1 MLKKYIKKNQ
11 STKVLVG
18 FEIRKITINN
28 HELKI
33 AIIMVLYTNH
43 HTIFI
48 GDKSQVLIW
57 KKYVHVYMI
66 KHHQFE
72 SHN

>member
-1 MLKKYIKKNQ
+1 MLKKYIKKKNL

-28 HELKI
+28 QELKI
-33 AIIMVLYTNH
+33 HVAMVLYTNH

-48 GDKSQVLIW
+48 GDKSQVLI
-57 KKYVHVYMI
+57 
-66 KHHQFE
+66 
-72 SHN
+72 

>member
-43 HTIFI
+43 HTIFFI
-48 GDKSQVLIW
+48 CTCIYDKTPPV
-57 KKYVHVYMI
+57 
-66 KHHQFE
+66 
-72 SHN
+72 